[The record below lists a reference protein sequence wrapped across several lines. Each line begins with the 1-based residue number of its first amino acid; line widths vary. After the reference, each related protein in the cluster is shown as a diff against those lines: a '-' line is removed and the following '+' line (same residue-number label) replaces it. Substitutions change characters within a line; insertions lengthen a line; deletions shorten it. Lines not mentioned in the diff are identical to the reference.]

1 MTVVKFFVQI
11 EICSLQGRLFLAFAN
26 PVGENPDNDEEGK
39 NGEKGSTENPHG
51 LVVVGRRELFG
62 CLGGNLQALDVNLT
76 VFFRAK

>member
-51 LVVVGRRELFG
+51 LVVVG
-62 CLGGNLQALDVNLT
+62 
-76 VFFRAK
+76 